1 MDVNKVEN
9 SLIYSALPTTAVAAG
24 AGIVGY
30 MTPKMVD
37 KSGNLDPFFHA
48 YNASNL
54 LKSDIVQLSDAVYL
68 DSINPYITE
77 EEIKALNHD
86 HDKVFKFAEKKM
98 KNANKAL
105 EDFVAEHA
113 EELDIK
119 PKDGQRLKDAVKE
132 FLKDKN
138 VQAVKDIMFP
148 NRKPLVKG
156 YKPIEDVLEENIR
169 NPKKYLETV
178 RETFKEVF
186 DSSTKKFKEGADKET
201 VEFFKKSLRNLK
213 MQNAKTYAYVGGGF
227 AFIGAL
233 VANLLHSDK
242 NS

>member
-54 LKSDIVQLSDAVYL
+54 LKSDIVQLSDAAYL
-68 DSINPYITE
+68 RSIKKEIAELNREPDKLSEAFKAKQQNVNNKLENFVTE
-77 EEIKALNHD
+77 R
-86 HDKVFKFAEKKM
+86 
-98 KNANKAL
+98 
-105 EDFVAEHA
+105 A
-113 EELDIK
+113 EELKIK
-119 PKDGQRLKDAVKE
+119 PKDGQRLKDAVEE
-132 FLKDKN
+132 FLKDKDVATIEKMILSKSEKKN
-138 VQAVKDIMFP
+138 IKRRMRGNKYIGMVK
-148 NRKPLVKG
+148 N
-156 YKPIEDVLEENIR
+156 
-169 NPKKYLETV
+169 
-178 RETFKEVF
+178 TFNEVF
-186 DSSTKKFKEGADKET
+186 DASTKKFKEGADKET